1 MAVLATSNTAR
12 IEHHY
17 GLELN
22 TRIRACS
29 HIGTWQAMLN
39 RIESF
44 TCWKLGMTLEL
55 LPTEEGRRTIS
66 NHPFKKSPCL
76 WDLVLTL

>member
-1 MAVLATSNTAR
+1 MTLAYLPITIHSNNIMAVLATSNTAVLS
-12 IEHHY
+12 IIME
-17 GLELN
+17 LELN

-29 HIGTWQAMLN
+29 HIGTWQAMLK

-55 LPTEEGRRTIS
+55 LPTEGRKENYS
-66 NHPFKKSPCL
+66 
-76 WDLVLTL
+76 